1 MYIDGKWVD
10 AKNGKTFA
18 VYNPASGE
26 IVDHMPDGGSD
37 DAARGCK
44 PGHRIRSGARG

>member
-37 DAARGCK
+37 G
-44 PGHRIRSGARG
+44 PGGPQAQEMVRV